1 MLYDQMGRPVQ
12 QLMDE
17 MKSPGKYQVNLSKN
31 GLSSGTYYY
40 KLNAMGQSLVRKM
53 TIF

>member
-1 MLYDQMGRPVQ
+1 VQ

-17 MKSPGKYQVNLSKN
+17 VKAAGKYQVDLNKN

-40 KLNAMGQSLVRKM
+40 KLNAMGKSLVRKM
-53 TIF
+53 TIL